1 MKKLLLIAL
10 AISVFNCK
18 KEIKT
23 ATENHAIISG
33 KITNK
38 QPGELTI
45 NSEDRTFSAPIKVAA
60 DGTFTD
66 TLSTDIKS
74 YVLYDGKNPVFLNL
88 APGFNLNITYDATNF
103 DNTIAIS
110 GNGSKINNY
119 FVAKRKAEME
129 LAKKS
134 AEIFVLDEA
143 SYKAKM
149 LEFKNTQKNILSNA
163 KDLPSDFISKEK
175 RSINYGYLSSLSNFE
190 RAHQYF
196 TKNNDFKVSEDFLN
210 DLDGMDFS
218 NAEDF
223 EFSSHYKGIVNDH
236 YASKA
241 RELQT
246 KDSIAY
252 DLAFLKTV
260 SAVESEPIKNTL
272 LFEFVNFNLTYS
284 NDVDALYNTFLKNS
298 TNEKNNTTV
307 TEKYNKLTALKKGKP
322 SPKFTNYENHSG
334 GKTSLEDLKGKY
346 VYIDVWATWCGP
358 CIQQIPHL
366 QKIEKQY
373 FGKNI
378 EFVSISIDKDRD
390 YEKWKTMV
398 VEKDLGGI
406 QLFADSDWTSAFI
419 QDYQIQGIPKFIL
432 VDPQG
437 NIVDAN
443 APRPSSPQLIELF
456 NELNI

>member
-1 MKKLLLIAL
+1 MKKLLLLAL
-10 AISVFNCK
+10 TISVFSCK
-18 KEIKT
+18 NEIKT
-23 ATENHAIISG
+23 ETENHAIISG

-45 NSEDRTFSAPIKVAA
+45 NSEDRTFSAPVKVEA
-60 DGTFTD
+60 DGTFID

-74 YVLYDGKNPVFLNL
+74 YVLYDGANPVFLNL

-103 DNTIAIS
+103 DNTISIS
-110 GNGSKINNY
+110 GVGSKINNY
-119 FVAKRKAEME
+119 LVSKRKTEMA
-129 LAKKS
+129 LSKKA

-143 SYKAKM
+143 GYKARM
-149 LEFKNTQKNILSNA
+149 LEFKKTQEDVLNNTT
-163 KDLPSDFISKEK
+163 DLPSDFITKEK
-175 RSINYGYLSSLSNFE
+175 RNINYGYLSSLNNFE

-196 TKNNDFKVSEDFLN
+196 TKNNNFKVSKDFLN
-210 DLDGMDFS
+210 EIEGVDFS
-218 NAEDF
+218 NTEDF
-223 EFSSHYKGIVNDH
+223 AFSSHYKGIVNDH

-241 RELQT
+241 RKLQT

-260 SAVESEPIKNTL
+260 SAIENETIKNTL
-272 LFEFVNFNLTYS
+272 LFEFVNFNMTYS
-284 NDVDALYNTFLKNS
+284 NDVEALYNTYLKHS

-334 GKTSLEDLKGKY
+334 GKTSLDDLKGKY

-366 QKIEKQY
+366 QKVEKQF

-378 EFVSISIDKDRD
+378 DFVSISIDKDRD

-406 QLFADSDWTSAFI
+406 QLFADSDWSSAFV
-419 QDYQIQGIPKFIL
+419 QEYQIQGIPKFIL
-432 VDPQG
+432 IDPQG

-443 APRPSSPQLIELF
+443 APRPSSPKLIELL